1 MCLERGL
8 FVRGHTGRGRN
19 NIASLQAEGREETY
33 RIRRKICRYRIE
45 TRKFRGEIDK
55 QKQGEMK
62 RIQNGKPKD
71 RGSSERFNHINIGER
86 ERDGE
91 TGRDTEQDIYR
102 TVHEIY

>member
-1 MCLERGL
+1 
-8 FVRGHTGRGRN
+8 
-19 NIASLQAEGREETY
+19 
-33 RIRRKICRYRIE
+33 
-45 TRKFRGEIDK
+45 
-55 QKQGEMK
+55 MK